1 MKKEEVKLLIKKLEK
16 IESKVSKVKMI
27 YNPNLLE
34 GKVIEYTK
42 TVNIDEQN
50 YSAIKTEDGHFFCV
64 SFTKCG
70 DSFSYDTI
78 PDFQLWDIALEELD
92 FGYTNRANHIF
103 ELYHTFGFYNESDYL
118 FLCQYYPLIKQE
130 AMVKLKKE
138 RIESKIEELS
148 IKEEFEEAEKLK
160 KQLDELK

>member
-1 MKKEEVKLLIKKLEK
+1 MLEE
-16 IESKVSKVKMI
+16 IEHEVSKVKI
-27 YNPNLLE
+27 VYNPEEIE

-50 YSAIKTEDGHFFCV
+50 YSAIKTEDGTFFCV

-70 DSFSYDTI
+70 DSFSFDSM
-78 PDFQLWDIALEELD
+78 PEFDLWEIAIEELD

-103 ELYHTFGFYNESDYL
+103 ELYHTFGFYNDIDYM
-118 FLCQYYPLIKQE
+118 FLCQNYPLIKEE
-130 AMVKLKKE
+130 ARIQLKRE
-138 RIESKIEELS
+138 RLESEIEECS
-148 IKEEFEEAEKLK
+148 NKEDFEKAAELK